1 MGGTMKKWHGL
12 ILTLFLV
19 GLTPLLVSAG
29 DFDGSVPLI
38 CAVVETIECGEN
50 GNCQNGTADSINIPQ
65 FLKVNFK
72 SKTITGKNAE
82 GEVRTTEIENMERS
96 DGKLILQ
103 GTQTSKGWSMVIDE
117 ANGKMVLTASGDQEG
132 FIVFGACTPK

>member
-1 MGGTMKKWHGL
+1 MKKWHGL

-38 CAVVETIECGEN
+38 CTVIETIECGEN
-50 GNCQNGTADSINIPQ
+50 GKCQNGTADSINIPQ

-72 SKTITGKNAE
+72 SKTITGKKAE
-82 GEVRTTEIENMERS
+82 GEVRTTKIEITERS

-117 ANGKMVLTASGDQEG
+117 ANGKMVLTASGDQVG